1 MRSLLFVPS
10 CLLCLVLLFPP
21 SFGNSEVAPETLPP
35 ATELQGQMVSIT
47 DSSLEPSTLS
57 IRRQERVAF
66 FVNNSKDSLI
76 TLQVDFG
83 SNTTHCA
90 SKNLEIKEN
99 GTVVSSKPI
108 SPKDFATTCFHETG
122 TYPFTVKGV
131 SGHPDGLK
139 GIIVV
144 E

>member
-21 SFGNSEVAPETLPP
+21 SFGISEGVPDELPP
-35 ATELQGQMVSIT
+35 ATELQGQMVAIT
-47 DSSLEPSTLS
+47 DTGLEPSTLS
-57 IRRQERVAF
+57 MSREERVAF
-66 FVNNSKDSLI
+66 FVNNSTDSLI

-90 SKNLEIKEN
+90 SKNLEIRDN

-108 SPKDFATTCFHETG
+108 SPKDFATTCFHEAG
-122 TYPFTVKGV
+122 KYPFTVRGV
-131 SGHPDGLK
+131 TGHPEGLK
-139 GIIVV
+139 GTIVV
-144 E
+144 D